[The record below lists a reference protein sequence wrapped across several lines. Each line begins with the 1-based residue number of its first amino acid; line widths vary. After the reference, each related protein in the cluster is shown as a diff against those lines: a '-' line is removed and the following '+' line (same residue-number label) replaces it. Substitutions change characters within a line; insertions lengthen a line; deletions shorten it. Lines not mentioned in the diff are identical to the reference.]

1 VLLTILG
8 TSQSYMYSTKINTP
22 CCFLCS
28 DFVKFLTGFL
38 PTQYAETDG
47 IPLFARRSLS
57 CNASQS

>member
-28 DFVKFLTGFL
+28 DFVKFFNRVSSDAVCRNRWNTVVCEKVAVL
-38 PTQYAETDG
+38 
-47 IPLFARRSLS
+47 
-57 CNASQS
+57 